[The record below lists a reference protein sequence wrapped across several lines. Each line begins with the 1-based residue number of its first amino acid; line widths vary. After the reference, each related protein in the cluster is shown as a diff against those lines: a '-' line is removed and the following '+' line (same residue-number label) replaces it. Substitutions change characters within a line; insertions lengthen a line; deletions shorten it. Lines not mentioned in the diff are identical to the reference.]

1 MRMQANENEYFHLSS
16 VENRCVASRAYL
28 PMRFVRTLNKYEIT
42 SSEWIRSEKKN
53 VVIST

>member
-1 MRMQANENEYFHLSS
+1 MQANENEYFHLSS